1 MLNPKINMC
10 KTKRKKS
17 VRLNWPNN
25 KFVHQTTANDFLF
38 GLFLHFLKVYFV
50 DNSTRSHKQNGSG
63 GIPQLCVKGWE
74 MYFFKWEVGVT
85 SITSNIKTTAA
96 EKDNRNTY
104 PQPPWKKKPGTLTNV
119 LKGGEMPFEEV
130 NRMFK
135 KNKKRESNFAPDFSN
150 FFFWGRVLPPSPAKP
165 CVLSTHKI

>member
-104 PQPPWKKKPGTLTNV
+104 PQPPWKKKKKTWNIDKCFKRRRNAIRRSESNV
-119 LKGGEMPFEEV
+119 
-130 NRMFK
+130 
-135 KNKKRESNFAPDFSN
+135 KKRESNFAPDFSN
-150 FFFWGRVLPPSPAKP
+150 FFFWGQVLPPSPAKP